1 MSNPLSNA
9 PSFPEDCR
17 LMSAKNYHAFKDFV
31 ISTVH
36 GKALI
41 GYLNGTIPHPT
52 TATTSQLLSQ
62 STTVL
67 NSPTPTPEEWD
78 QHEEWVAGVI
88 YQNINNPDGHGIGPS
103 EAAVKMWNKL

>member
-9 PSFPEDCR
+9 PSFPEDR
-17 LMSAKNYHAFKDFV
+17 HLMSAENYRAFKDFV
-31 ISTVH
+31 ISTVC

-41 GYLNGTIPHPT
+41 GYLNGTIPRPT
-52 TATTSQLLSQ
+52 TATASQLLSQ

-78 QHEEWVAGVI
+78 QCEGWIAGVI
-88 YQNINNPDGHGIGPS
+88 YQNINDPDAHGIGPS
-103 EAAVKMWNKL
+103 EATVEMWNKL